1 MTITPPRKHTAVTDT
16 NEGMPRSLS
25 PVPPSGAARVPLPV
39 MKASLFMEL
48 KRTIDVETVMQY
60 INTDLT
66 VQQQTDAAYK
76 YFHGDG
82 AVVSQLEKFMAEIR
96 NYGNIWVTE
105 DTEQHG
111 PLQVIPGR
119 LHRQSGKIYAAG
131 KNVIGRN
138 LERAA
143 MSKQNR

>member
-1 MTITPPRKHTAVTDT
+1 
-16 NEGMPRSLS
+16 MPRSLS

-66 VQQQTDAAYK
+66 AQQQTNEAYK

-82 AVVSQLEKFMAEIR
+82 AMVSQLEKFMAEIR

-105 DTEQHG
+105 DTKQHG